1 MRISGEPVGGG
12 LSGGGGQRRGRVLHP
27 HVAYGRGRSRLEPGG
42 LRDCTGQATVEYLV
56 VLGAFVSMLAGL
68 ALIWHAGG
76 DGDLSDRAAAAASH
90 GTEQGSTALLK
101 DVLRY

>member
-1 MRISGEPVGGG
+1 MLCSR
-12 LSGGGGQRRGRVLHP
+12 L
-27 HVAYGRGRSRLEPGG
+27 AYGRGRSRPEPGG

-76 DGDLSDRAAAAASH
+76 DGDLTNRATTAASH
-90 GTEQGSTALLK
+90 GFEQGAPALLK
-101 DVLRY
+101 DVLSY